1 MKKTPNK
8 KLSLNKTS
16 LRVLSESALGVAK
29 GMTGDYCLLTPSCK
43 FVCTKV
49 Y

>member
-8 KLSLNKTS
+8 KLSLSKTS
-16 LRVLSESALGVAK
+16 LRVLSESALGNAK
-29 GMTGDYCLLTPSCK
+29 GMTGETCLLTPSCH